1 MNNSIIKRVQAM
13 ASEKFPEAEIRLFGS
28 RARGD
33 AKDDS
38 DWDFL
43 ILLPASIRGFD
54 RHKEIMD
61 DFYEIEL
68 ETGEILAPF
77 IYNKEDWET
86 KYIAT
91 PLYENI
97 LQDGISLQ

>member
-1 MNNSIIKRVQAM
+1 MHHSIISRVKQM
-13 ASEKFPEAEIRLFGS
+13 AGEKYPEAKISLFGS

-33 AKDDS
+33 AKNDS

-43 ILLPASIRGFD
+43 ILLPASKSGFE

-61 DFYEIEL
+61 AFYEIEL
-68 ETGEILAPF
+68 ETGEVLAPF

-86 KYIAT
+86 KYIGT

-97 LQDGISLQ
+97 LNDGISLQ

>member
-1 MNNSIIKRVQAM
+1 MNNSIISRVKQM
-13 ASEKFPEAEIRLFGS
+13 AGEKYPEAEIKLFGS

-33 AKDDS
+33 AHADS

-43 ILLPASIRGFD
+43 ILLPDDKSGFK
-54 RHKEIMD
+54 RHREIMD

-68 ETGEILAPF
+68 ETGEVLVPF
-77 IYNKEDWET
+77 IYRKEEWET
-86 KYIAT
+86 KYIIT

-97 LQDGISLQ
+97 LKDGISLQ

>member
-1 MNNSIIKRVQAM
+1 MNNSVISRVKQM
-13 ASEKFPEAEIRLFGS
+13 AGEKYPEAEIKLFGS

-33 AKDDS
+33 ANADS

-43 ILLPASIRGFD
+43 ILLPASKSGFV

-61 DFYEIEL
+61 DFYKIEL

-77 IYNKEDWET
+77 IYDKVEWET
-86 KYIAT
+86 KYIIT

-97 LQDGISLQ
+97 LNDGISLQ